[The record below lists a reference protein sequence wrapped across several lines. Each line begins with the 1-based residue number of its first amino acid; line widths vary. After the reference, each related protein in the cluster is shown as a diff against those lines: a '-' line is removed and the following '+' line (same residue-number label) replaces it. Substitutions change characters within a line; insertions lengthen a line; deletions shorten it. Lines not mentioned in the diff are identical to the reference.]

1 MYQALSNGTLH
12 QLAVDL
18 PLACVLVTPLLL
30 AADALRKD
38 RNPALI
44 VIAVIL
50 MVLGASSLFVALVEI
65 QPATEALR
73 TSQAGAEVLEH
84 QRNLVILALSSFVAA
99 TLLFASGLL
108 VWRTLAA
115 RMRPTALSVTSL
127 VFGLVYVLC
136 SVWLIIAVHQGAR
149 LADHLATHARP

>member
-73 TSQAGAEVLEH
+73 ASQAGAEVLEH
-84 QRNLVILALSSFVAA
+84 QRNLVILALSSFIAA

-108 VWRTLAA
+108 AWRTLAA